1 MSENTAIAPKKASIV
16 DFFKGVV
23 LELKRVDW
31 PSREKTIQLTLIVI
45 GVSLV
50 TGLFIGALDI
60 GFTKLVEIVLAMKN
74 K

>member
-1 MSENTAIAPKKASIV
+1 MSENTAVTTKKASIV

-31 PSREKTIQLTLIVI
+31 PSREKTIQLTLIVL
-45 GVSLV
+45 GVSLAM
-50 TGLFIGALDI
+50 GIFIGGLDV
-60 GFTKLVEIVLAMKN
+60 GFTKLIETILALK